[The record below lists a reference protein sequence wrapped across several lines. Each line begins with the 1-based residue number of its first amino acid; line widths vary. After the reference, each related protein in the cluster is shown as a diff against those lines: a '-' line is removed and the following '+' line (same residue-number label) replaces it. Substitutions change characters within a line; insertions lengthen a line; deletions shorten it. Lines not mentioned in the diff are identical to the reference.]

1 MAPPRRK
8 APKQD
13 APQTLEQAI
22 ALISEYRDL
31 NDKVEELE
39 LAKGSAVARI
49 EAEYDTFAQ
58 PLQIRAIEIFR
69 QLRAWW
75 AVAAP
80 EMTEGKRKSISL
92 AGCNIGERTTPPA
105 LKLKGITQE
114 GLVEKLL
121 DLGLKTYLR
130 ITHKLD
136 KPTLIKALKAEDAG
150 GKQLAELGASV
161 KQSEEFFIDWPKP
174 AATETVPEADPAE
187 QDDD

>member
-31 NDKVEELE
+31 TDKVEELE
-39 LAKGSAVARI
+39 LAKGSAIARI
-49 EAEYDTFAQ
+49 EAEYDLFAKQ
-58 PLQIRAIEIFR
+58 LEIRSIEIFR

-105 LKLKGITQE
+105 LKLKGITHE

-121 DLGLKTYLR
+121 DLGLKSYLR

-136 KPTLIKALKAEDAG
+136 KPAAIKALKAEDPC
-150 GKQLAELGASV
+150 GKLLAEMGASV
-161 KQSEEFFIDWPKP
+161 KQAEEFFIDWPKP

-187 QDDD
+187 QDD